1 MNNEDLSKLTAE
13 ITRLRSEVGLLRA
26 QIGRGRSEVGLL
38 RAQLKRHNVP
48 LPAQPDVYP
57 MLVEWLFDG
66 KSRATIAEEIGLA
79 KAKVHALTNKWLSN
93 PVNLG
98 AIKSEHATM
107 VWRMRLSELY
117 YEADSAKFQR
127 LYEIAKENRANRSV
141 LAEITSRIKKLE
153 RKREEDRR
161 AKEEDRRARVEQ
173 FVCKVRTQ
181 LASMAMQD
189 GPRPI
194 VPIDVSYCHGL
205 GLTPADIPDDLIGAQ
220 LIVSWG
226 LARYS
231 EPVVVRLGVSRMEV
245 LGTTMCL

>member
-1 MNNEDLSKLTAE
+1 MNNKDLSNLTAE
-13 ITRLRSEVGLLRA
+13 ITRL
-26 QIGRGRSEVGLL
+26 RSEVGLL

-48 LPAQPDVYP
+48 LPEQPDVYP
-57 MLVEWLFDG
+57 MLVEWLINK

-117 YEADSAKFQR
+117 YEADSVKFPR

-153 RKREEDRR
+153 RKKEEDRR
-161 AKEEDRRARVEQ
+161 AKEEARRARVEQ
-173 FVCKVRTQ
+173 FISGIRAQ
-181 LASMAMQD
+181 LATIAMMD

-194 VPIDVSYCHGL
+194 APINVSYFRNL
-205 GLTPADIPDDLIGAQ
+205 GLTPADIPEDLIGAQ
-220 LIVSWG
+220 LIVSDD
-226 LARYS
+226 LVRYS
-231 EPVVVRLGVSRMEV
+231 PVVVRLGVSRMEV
-245 LGTTMCL
+245 

>member
-1 MNNEDLSKLTAE
+1 MDNKDLSKLTAE
-13 ITRLRSEVGLLRA
+13 LTRLRSEVGLCSNVIRA
-26 QIGRGRSEVGLL
+26 ME
-38 RAQLKRHNVP
+38 
-48 LPAQPDVYP
+48 
-57 MLVEWLFDG
+57 M
-66 KSRATIAEEIGLA
+66 
-79 KAKVHALTNKWLSN
+79 
-93 PVNLG
+93 
-98 AIKSEHATM
+98 
-107 VWRMRLSELY
+107 
-117 YEADSAKFQR
+117 
-127 LYEIAKENRANRSV
+127 ANMDC
-141 LAEITSRIKKLE
+141 IIKKLE
-153 RKREEDRR
+153 RKKEEDRR

>member
-1 MNNEDLSKLTAE
+1 MVNKKDLSNLNAE
-13 ITRLRSEVGLLRA
+13 LTRLRSEVGLLRA
-26 QIGRGRSEVGLL
+26 QLN
-38 RAQLKRHNVP
+38 RHNVP
-48 LPAQPDVYP
+48 LPQQPDVYP

-107 VWRMRLSELY
+107 VWRMRLAELY
-117 YEADSAKFQR
+117 YEADSVKFRYRRLPR

-153 RKREEDRR
+153 RKKEEDRR

-173 FVCKVRTQ
+173 FISGVRAQ
-181 LASMAMQD
+181 LATIAMMD

-194 VPIDVSYCHGL
+194 APINVSYFRNL
-205 GLTPADIPDDLIGAQ
+205 GLTPADIPEDLIGAQ
-220 LIVSWG
+220 LIVSDD
-226 LARYS
+226 LVRYS
-231 EPVVVRLGVSRMEV
+231 PVVVRLGVSRMEV
-245 LGTTMCL
+245 